1 MTKQDATIRHGA
13 RDPRYDILF
22 EPVKIGPVTARNRFY
37 QVPHCN
43 GMGHQYPSSMAEMR
57 GIKAEGGWGVVCTE
71 QVEIH
76 PSSELSPVIEGRLW
90 DDADLPVFRRMTDK
104 IHAHGA
110 LAGIEPCYDGLSA
123 PNRYSREIPM
133 GPSARPVEYTDP
145 IQVRVMDKTDI
156 RNMRRWYVEAARRAR
171 RAGFDIIYVYAGHNL
186 SALSRFLSRRGN
198 DRTDEYGGSLENRAR
213 LLREVLSDT
222 KDAVGDTCGI
232 AIRFG
237 VDEMMGE
244 GGLTS
249 TGEGRDVVEML
260 ADIPDLWDVNVSDW
274 DNDSMTSRFAG
285 EGFQDDHVAFV
296 KKVTGKPVVG
306 VGRYTSPDTMARLIK
321 SGALDMIGAARP
333 SIADPFLPKKIE
345 EGRIEDIR
353 ECIGC
358 NICVSAD
365 FTATPLRCTQNP
377 TMGEEWRKGWHPERI
392 ADRHADET
400 VLIVGAGPAGV
411 EAARALGQRGYDVTL
426 AEAGSAL
433 GGRVALESALPGLS
447 EWRRVADY
455 RAYQIGQMANVEV
468 YLESRLDAAQVL
480 EFGADHVAVATGAG
494 WCDSGMGR
502 TNDAPIPR
510 DEGANVLT
518 ADALMRGEAATG
530 AVLIFDDDHYY
541 MGGVLA
547 ELLRSRGHD
556 VTLVTPAAD
565 VSHWTHN
572 TLEQARIQTRLIE
585 MDVRILPL
593 HNVARIARGGAELS
607 CVYTGRTRHIACE
620 TFVPVTMRR
629 VHDALFREVGDLLKE
644 ARGGPGLTRIGD
656 CFGPGTI
663 AAAVYG
669 GHRYA
674 RELGA
679 PVSDAVPF
687 LRELPQLA
695 AERSHPAG
703 S

>member
-1 MTKQDATIRHGA
+1 MTKQDTILRPNA

-22 EPVKIGPVTARNRFY
+22 EPVKIGPVTAKNRFY

-76 PSSELSPVIEGRLW
+76 HSSELSPVIEGRLW
-90 DDADLPVFRRMTDK
+90 DDADLPVFQRMTDK
-104 IHAHGA
+104 IHEHGG

-123 PNRYSREIPM
+123 ANRYSREIPM
-133 GPSARPVEYTDP
+133 GPSARPVEYMDP
-145 IQVRVMDKTDI
+145 VQVRVMDKEDI
-156 RNMRRWYVEAARRAR
+156 RNMRRWYVDAAKRAR

-186 SALSRFLSRRGN
+186 SALSTFLSRRGN
-198 DRTDEYGGSLENRAR
+198 DRIDEYGGSLENRTR
-213 LLREVLSDT
+213 LLREVLSDA

-237 VDEMMGE
+237 VEEMMGE

-260 ADIPDLWDVNVSDW
+260 ADIPDLWDVNLSDW
-274 DNDSMTSRFAG
+274 DNDSMTSRFAA
-285 EGFQDDHVAFV
+285 EGFQDSHVAFV
-296 KKVTGKPVVG
+296 KRVTQKPVVG
-306 VGRYTSPDTMARLIK
+306 VGRYTSPDTMVRLIR
-321 SGALDMIGAARP
+321 SGVLDMIGAARP

-365 FTATPLRCTQNP
+365 FTSVPLRCTQNP

-392 ADRHADET
+392 AAKHADAA
-400 VLIVGAGPAGV
+400 VLVVGAGPSGL

-426 AEAGSAL
+426 AEAGTAL
-433 GGRVALESALPGLS
+433 GGRVALEAALPGLS

-455 RAYQIGQMANVEV
+455 REYQISQMANVEV
-468 YLESRLDAAQVL
+468 YLDSALTAEQVL
-480 EFGADHVAVATGAG
+480 EFGADHVVIATGAK
-494 WCDSGMGR
+494 WCDSGVGR
-502 TNDAPIPR
+502 NNDATIPR
-510 DEGANVLT
+510 SKGANILT
-518 ADALMRGEAATG
+518 VDALMAGATATG
-530 AVLIFDDDHYY
+530 PVVIFDDDHYY

-547 ELLRSRGHD
+547 ELLRGQGHE

-572 TLEQARIQTRLIE
+572 TLEQGRIQKRLIE
-585 MDVRILPL
+585 MDVTILPL
-593 HNVARIARGGAELS
+593 HNVSEIEAGEITVE
-607 CVYTGRTRHIACE
+607 CVYTGRKHHIACA

-629 VHDALFREVGDLLKE
+629 VTDALYHGVVDILAQQGS
-644 ARGGPGLTRIGD
+644 GPSVVRIGD
-656 CFGPGTI
+656 CYGPGTI

-674 RELGA
+674 RELGEPA
-679 PVSDAVPF
+679 SDATPF
-687 LRELPQLA
+687 RRELPRLA
-695 AERSHPAG
+695 AD
-703 S
+703 

>member
-1 MTKQDATIRHGA
+1 MTKHDTPIIRNT
-13 RDPRYDILF
+13 RDPRYDVLF
-22 EPVKIGPVTARNRFY
+22 EPVKIGPVTAKNRFY

-76 PSSELSPVIEGRLW
+76 HSSELSPVIEGRLW
-90 DDADLPVFRRMTDK
+90 DDADLPMFRRMTEK
-104 IHAHGA
+104 IHAHGG
-110 LAGIEPCYDGLSA
+110 LAGIEPCYDGLAA

-133 GPSARPVEYTDP
+133 GPSARPVAYMDP
-145 IQVRVMDKTDI
+145 IQARVMDKTDI
-156 RNMRRWYVEAARRAR
+156 KNMRRWYVDAAKRAR
-171 RAGFDIIYVYAGHNL
+171 VAGFDIIYVYAGHDLN
-186 SALSRFLSRRGN
+186 ALSHFLSRRWN
-198 DRTDEYGGSLENRAR
+198 DRGDEYGGSLENRVR
-213 LLREVLSDT
+213 LLREVLSET

-237 VDEMMGE
+237 VEEMMGN

-274 DNDSMTSRFAG
+274 DNDSMTSRFAD
-285 EGFQDDHVAFV
+285 EGFQDSHVAFV
-296 KKVTGKPVVG
+296 KEVTNKPVVG
-306 VGRYTSPDTMARLIK
+306 VGRYTSPDTMVRLIK

-358 NICVSAD
+358 NICVTAD
-365 FTATPLRCTQNP
+365 FTSTPMRCTQNP
-377 TMGEEWRKGWHPERI
+377 TMGEEWRKGWHPEKI
-392 ADRHADET
+392 AHKHADET
-400 VLIVGAGPAGV
+400 VLIVGAGPAGL

-426 AEAGSAL
+426 AEAGKAL
-433 GGRVALESALPGLS
+433 GGRVALEAALPGLS

-455 RAYQIGQMANVEV
+455 REYQISQMTNVET
-468 YLESRLDAAQVL
+468 YLDSRLTGAQVM
-480 EFGADHVAVATGAG
+480 EFGADHVVIATGST
-494 WCDSGMGR
+494 WCDSGVGR
-502 TNDAPIPR
+502 NNHALIPR
-510 DEGANVLT
+510 DETANIMTV
-518 ADALMRGEAATG
+518 DALMNGATATG
-530 AVLIFDDDHYY
+530 SVVIFDDDHFY

-547 ELLRSRGHD
+547 ELLRGKGHD

-572 TLEQARIQTRLIE
+572 TLEQGRIQKRLIE
-585 MDVRILPL
+585 MDVKIVPL
-593 HNVARIARGGAELS
+593 HNVTQIGNGSVQVS
-607 CVYTGRTRHIACE
+607 CMYTDRTHDIACD
-620 TFVPVTMRR
+620 TFVPVTMRQS
-629 VHDALFREVGDLLKE
+629 VDALYHETAALMLE
-644 ARGGPGLTRIGD
+644 NSAPTLTRIGD

-674 RELGA
+674 RELGV
-679 PVSDAVPF
+679 PQTDATPF
-687 LRELPQLA
+687 RRELPLLA
-695 AERSHPAG
+695 TD
-703 S
+703 

>member
-1 MTKQDATIRHGA
+1 MTKHDTPIIRNT
-13 RDPRYDILF
+13 RDPRYDVLF
-22 EPVKIGPVTARNRFY
+22 EPVKIGPVTAKNRFY

-76 PSSELSPVIEGRLW
+76 HSSELSPVIEGRLW
-90 DDADLPVFRRMTDK
+90 DDADLPMFRRMTEK
-104 IHAHGA
+104 IHAHGG
-110 LAGIEPCYDGLSA
+110 LAGIEPCYDGLAA

-133 GPSARPVEYTDP
+133 GPSARPVAYMDP
-145 IQVRVMDKTDI
+145 IQARVMDKTDI
-156 RNMRRWYVEAARRAR
+156 KNMRRWYVDAAKRAR
-171 RAGFDIIYVYAGHNL
+171 VAGFDIIYVYAGHDLN
-186 SALSRFLSRRGN
+186 ALSHFLSRRWN
-198 DRTDEYGGSLENRAR
+198 DRGDEYGGSLENRVR
-213 LLREVLSDT
+213 LLREVLSET

-237 VDEMMGE
+237 VEEMMGN

-285 EGFQDDHVAFV
+285 EGFQDSHVAFV
-296 KKVTGKPVVG
+296 KEVTNKPVVG
-306 VGRYTSPDTMARLIK
+306 VGRYTSPDTMVRLIK

-358 NICVSAD
+358 NICVTAD
-365 FTATPLRCTQNP
+365 FTSTPMRCTQNP
-377 TMGEEWRKGWHPERI
+377 TMGEEWRKGWHPEKI
-392 ADRHADET
+392 AHKHADET
-400 VLIVGAGPAGV
+400 VLIVGAGPAGL

-426 AEAGSAL
+426 AEAGKTL
-433 GGRVALESALPGLS
+433 GGRVALEAALPGLS

-455 RAYQIGQMANVEV
+455 REYQISQMTNVET
-468 YLESRLDAAQVL
+468 YLDSRLTGAQVM
-480 EFGADHVAVATGAG
+480 EFGADHVVIATGST
-494 WCDSGMGR
+494 WCDSGVGR
-502 TNDAPIPR
+502 NNHALIPR
-510 DEGANVLT
+510 DETANIMTVG
-518 ADALMRGEAATG
+518 ALMNGATATG
-530 AVLIFDDDHYY
+530 SVVIFDDDHFY

-547 ELLRSRGHD
+547 ELLHGKGHD

-572 TLEQARIQTRLIE
+572 TLEQGRIQKRLIE
-585 MDVRILPL
+585 MDVKIVPL
-593 HNVARIARGGAELS
+593 HNVTQIGNGSVQVS
-607 CVYTGRTRHIACE
+607 CMYTDRTHDIACD
-620 TFVPVTMRR
+620 TFVPVTMRQS
-629 VHDALFREVGDLLKE
+629 VDALYHETAALMLE
-644 ARGGPGLTRIGD
+644 SAAPTLTRIGD

-674 RELGA
+674 RELGV
-679 PVSDAVPF
+679 PQTDATPF
-687 LRELPQLA
+687 RRELPLLA
-695 AERSHPAG
+695 TD
-703 S
+703 